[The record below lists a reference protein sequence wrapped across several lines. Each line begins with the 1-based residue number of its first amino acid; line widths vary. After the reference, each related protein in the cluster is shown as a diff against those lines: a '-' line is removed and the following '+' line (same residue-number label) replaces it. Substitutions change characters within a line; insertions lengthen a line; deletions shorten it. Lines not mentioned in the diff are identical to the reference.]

1 MRKVDQNF
9 AHKTNT
15 ELCSRRLNHTISNC
29 TYHLLINDEGSSM
42 TKLVSQCFLESLQT
56 VNHLGGQLYVCFVL
70 LTFTHV
76 HTAPCCC
83 IQPGSVITVNK
94 ILLSC
99 TIYIFDR
106 SARLASHN
114 DLKNAAVILKL
125 WVKC

>member
-1 MRKVDQNF
+1 MRKVDSNF
-9 AHKTNT
+9 AHNKTTT
-15 ELCSRRLNHTISNC
+15 ELGRWRLNHTISDC

-42 TKLVSQCFLESLQT
+42 TKLVSQRFLESLQT
-56 VNHLGGQLYVCFVL
+56 VDHLGGQLYVCFVL

-83 IQPGSVITVNK
+83 VQPGSVTIVNI

-106 SARLASHN
+106 SAQLASY
-114 DLKNAAVILKL
+114 IMI
-125 WVKC
+125 